1 MNKRLGMVAAG
12 LCIGN
17 GTTHALGNEYLSNYY
32 ILVTDIRMTNLF
44 SLLLLVYVLSA
55 YGICKQVFC
64 LGLK

>member
-1 MNKRLGMVAAG
+1 MGMVAVG

-17 GTTHALGNEYLSNYY
+17 GTNRALGNEYFSNYY

-44 SLLLLVYVLSA
+44 SPLLLVYVLSVC
-55 YGICKQVFC
+55 GICKQVFC